1 MIWRDVILKQTIT
14 LKLTQYD
21 SSTDGARLTG
31 EYIDNMSKNMQT
43 IDDELGP
50 FKKMSL
56 YLDADGDV
64 CQKDS

>member
-1 MIWRDVILKQTIT
+1 MKQTTT
-14 LKLTQYD
+14 LNLYQYD
-21 SSTDGARLTG
+21 SSIDTARLTS

-50 FKKMSL
+50 FKKMNL

-64 CQKDS
+64 CQKDL

>member
-1 MIWRDVILKQTIT
+1 MKQTIT
-14 LKLTQYD
+14 LNLYQYD
-21 SSTDGARLTG
+21 SSTDAARLTS

-50 FKKMSL
+50 FKKMNL
-56 YLDADGDV
+56 YLDADGDI

>member
-1 MIWRDVILKQTIT
+1 MKQTTT
-14 LKLTQYD
+14 LNLYQYD
-21 SSTDGARLTG
+21 SSTDTARLTS

-50 FKKMSL
+50 FKMMKL

>member
-1 MIWRDVILKQTIT
+1 MKQTTT
-14 LKLTQYD
+14 LNLYQYN
-21 SSTDGARLTG
+21 SSTDTARLTS

-50 FKKMSL
+50 FQKMNL

>member
-1 MIWRDVILKQTIT
+1 MKQTVT
-14 LKLTQYD
+14 LNLYQYD
-21 SSTDGARLTG
+21 SSTDTARLTS

-50 FKKMSL
+50 FKKMKL

>member
-1 MIWRDVILKQTIT
+1 MIWRDVILKQTTT
-14 LKLTQYD
+14 LELIQYD
-21 SSTDGARLTG
+21 SSIDTARLTS
-31 EYIDNMSKNMQT
+31 EYIDNMSQNMQT

-50 FKKMSL
+50 FKKMNL

>member
-1 MIWRDVILKQTIT
+1 MIWGDVILKQTTT

>member
-1 MIWRDVILKQTIT
+1 MIWRDVILKQTTT
-14 LKLTQYD
+14 LNLYQYD
-21 SSTDGARLTG
+21 SSTDTARLTS

-50 FKKMSL
+50 FEKMKL

>member
-1 MIWRDVILKQTIT
+1 MKQTTT
-14 LKLTQYD
+14 LNLYQYD
-21 SSTDGARLTG
+21 SSTDTAHLTS

-50 FKKMSL
+50 FKKMNL

-64 CQKDS
+64 CQKDL

>member
-1 MIWRDVILKQTIT
+1 MKQTTT
-14 LKLTQYD
+14 LNLYQYN
-21 SSTDGARLTG
+21 SSTDTAHLTS

-50 FKKMSL
+50 FKRMNL
-56 YLDADGDV
+56 YLDDDGDV

>member
-1 MIWRDVILKQTIT
+1 MKQTTT
-14 LKLTQYD
+14 LNLYQYN
-21 SSTDGARLTG
+21 SSTDTARLTS

-43 IDDELGP
+43 TDDKLGT
-50 FKKMSL
+50 FKKMNL

>member
-1 MIWRDVILKQTIT
+1 MKQTTT
-14 LKLTQYD
+14 LNLYQYN
-21 SSTDGARLTG
+21 SSTDTARLTS
-31 EYIDNMSKNMQT
+31 EYIDNMSQNMQT

-50 FKKMSL
+50 FKKMNL

>member
-1 MIWRDVILKQTIT
+1 MKQTTT
-14 LKLTQYD
+14 LNLYQYD
-21 SSTDGARLTG
+21 SSTDIARFTD

-50 FKKMSL
+50 FKKMNL